1 METNSSIIFFSLRL
15 SSRRSCNKNTVF
27 NRIRTK
33 RLCFAIIWCHYQSL
47 LKINII
53 IRDWILSARH
63 LHRSACHFTPL
74 GIFLKNLKMIIK
86 GWRCCSHHLDKAAQT
101 MLLDPSQ
108 AKVWILFI
116 FGIWWVF
123 IGLQERKSL
132 AFITCNFNCNFIC
145 GRICLFWSLLRI
157 KVRI

>member
-15 SSRRSCNKNTVF
+15 SSRRSWNKNTVF

-86 GWRCCSHHLDKAAQT
+86 GWRCCSHHLAKPRRRCYLIRLGRKFWFCLFLVFDGF
-101 MLLDPSQ
+101 LLDCKKENP
-108 AKVWILFI
+108 
-116 FGIWWVF
+116 
-123 IGLQERKSL
+123 
-132 AFITCNFNCNFIC
+132 
-145 GRICLFWSLLRI
+145 SLLSPAI
-157 KVRI
+157 SIAILYAAEFAYFEVFWE